1 MLVFLLDCF
10 LLNEDADEVG
20 VVRFEDVL
28 DEHVD
33 LLLISLVEVGIFF
46 LFSFFIFILIFVHV
60 SLFVFYF
67 NYILF

>member
-33 LLLISLVEVGIFF
+33 LLLISLVEVGIFVF
-46 LFSFFIFILIFVHV
+46 LLY
-60 SLFVFYF
+60 FYF
-67 NYILF
+67 NFCTRFFVRVLF

>member
-46 LFSFFIFILIFVHV
+46 VFLLY
-60 SLFVFYF
+60 FYF
-67 NYILF
+67 NFCTRFFVRVLF